1 MMLRCPC
8 ALDHLQMPELH
19 SRPDVDV
26 PAVLH
31 VHPPSLVLG
40 GVPLGISDDARQSSL
55 NPHMAERIHPL
66 VGLVSHD
73 PSNHHGGGLACPVP
87 AASVGDFVSF
97 EYPKFPFFMG
107 FLALSEINAL
117 VIELVEFKNI
127 NLIKARL
134 KKERSEQA
142 L

>member
-1 MMLRCPC
+1 
-8 ALDHLQMPELH
+8 
-19 SRPDVDV
+19 
-26 PAVLH
+26 
-31 VHPPSLVLG
+31 
-40 GVPLGISDDARQSSL
+40 
-55 NPHMAERIHPL
+55 
-66 VGLVSHD
+66 
-73 PSNHHGGGLACPVP
+73 
-87 AASVGDFVSF
+87 
-97 EYPKFPFFMG
+97 MG

>member
-26 PAVLH
+26 HAVLH
-31 VHPPSLVLG
+31 AHPPSLVLG

-73 PSNHHGGGLACPVP
+73 PSNHHVSYRP
-87 AASVGDFVSF
+87 AVFVFVS
-97 EYPKFPFFMG
+97 
-107 FLALSEINAL
+107 LL
-117 VIELVEFKNI
+117 VELVTPF
-127 NLIKARL
+127 
-134 KKERSEQA
+134 S
-142 L
+142 

>member
-1 MMLRCPC
+1 MGWEPPRLPRFPE
-8 ALDHLQMPELH
+8 AL
-19 SRPDVDV
+19 SACG
-26 PAVLH
+26 AV
-31 VHPPSLVLG
+31 G
-40 GVPLGISDDARQSSL
+40 T
-55 NPHMAERIHPL
+55 
-66 VGLVSHD
+66 
-73 PSNHHGGGLACPVP
+73 GGGLACPVP

-134 KKERSEQA
+134 RKERSEQA